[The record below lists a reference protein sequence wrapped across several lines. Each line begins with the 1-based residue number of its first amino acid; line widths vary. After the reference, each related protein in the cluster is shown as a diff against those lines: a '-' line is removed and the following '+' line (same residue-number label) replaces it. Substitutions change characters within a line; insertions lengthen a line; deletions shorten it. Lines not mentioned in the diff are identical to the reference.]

1 MFRWHKEMD
10 RLAIPAR
17 RVLRLQRSLN
27 RIQVALPG
35 SPSQEATAYLCA
47 FSAGQGVRV
56 AAVLELHVSRKLAI
70 YLNDQGEVA
79 DRRAGAVFAE
89 GVGFAES
96 MGFMLDDLNY
106 QKLMPEERET
116 MWNALPLAGQELTPP
131 AAAAAARSAPL
142 PAVEEKSETDLLD
155 LEGILEE
162 DWLPPSLR
170 RRKRPS
176 PEELER
182 RRNNLRENLGRFL
195 ASF

>member
-10 RLAIPAR
+10 RLAVPAR
-17 RVLRLQRSLN
+17 RVLRLHRSLN

-35 SPSQEATAYLCA
+35 FPSQEATAYLCG
-47 FSAGQGVRV
+47 FSSGQGVRV
-56 AAVLELHVSRKLAI
+56 AAVLELHVSRRLAV

-79 DRRAGAVFAE
+79 DRKAGAVFSE

-96 MGFMLDDLNY
+96 MGFMLDDLNF
-106 QKLMPEERET
+106 QKLPPEEREVL
-116 MWNALPLAGQELTPP
+116 WASLPLAGEGKGAVPSALAARQTHVPP
-131 AAAAAARSAPL
+131 A
-142 PAVEEKSETDLLD
+142 EEGAGADLAG
-155 LEGILEE
+155 LEDILEE

-182 RRNNLRENLGRFL
+182 RRTNLRENLGRFL